1 MASVAVMEEK
11 ARKVVVAMEEM
22 ADAREEKE
30 REKEVVERVRRWA
43 PCRCTTARLCWANTR

>member
-1 MASVAVMEEK
+1 MERMASVAVMEEK

-30 REKEVVERVRRWA
+30 VVAMEEKEVAVA
-43 PCRCTTARLCWANTR
+43 